1 MVWSM
6 YENIIQVE
14 NSLPL
19 EHPYVLSHMHTSCMS
34 CSNSL
39 NITILWSL
47 VVLWWWNEAGEVEAG
62 ETEQERVMFLV
73 GKQSVQMQGTC
84 KEK

>member
-19 EHPYVLSHMHTSCMS
+19 EHPYVLSRMHTSCMS

>member
-19 EHPYVLSHMHTSCMS
+19 EHPYVLSHMHTSCIS